1 MFWSNLGEANVQKNI
16 VTYLDKHNVL
26 FHSQYSF
33 RKRHLKNLAT
43 LELVTKGSY
52 SPSLVHKRF

>member
-26 FHSQYSF
+26 FHSQYGF
-33 RKRHLKNLAT
+33 RKRHLTNLAT
-43 LELVTKGSY
+43 L
-52 SPSLVHKRF
+52 